1 MRGDKKPF
9 HDRDDLTGEHIIG
22 DAGQIILAVIFI
34 GVWITDTFFL
44 KFSTMF
50 SQYIPDY
57 VKIPVAVILF
67 AIAGYLAIKG
77 MGIVFGKVRETPV
90 VIRDGVFSVVRH
102 PIYLSEILV
111 YLGFLIMGLSLACVF
126 IWIIIIAF
134 FQYISRHE
142 EKLLLARFGDDYRQY
157 MKDVPMWIPQ
167 PWRKKKGT

>member
-1 MRGDKKPF
+1 
-9 HDRDDLTGEHIIG
+9 
-22 DAGQIILAVIFI
+22 
-34 GVWITDTFFL
+34 VWIADTFFL

-50 SQYIPDY
+50 SQYIPCY

-77 MGIVFGKVRETPV
+77 MGIVFGKVRETPA

-111 YLGFLIMGLSLACVF
+111 YLGFLIMSLSLVCVF
-126 IWIIIIAF
+126 IWIIIIVF
-134 FQYISRHE
+134 MHYISLHE

>member
-1 MRGDKKPF
+1 MHGDKKPF
-9 HDRDDLTGEHIIG
+9 HDRDDLTGEHKTG

-34 GVWITDTFFL
+34 GVWVADTFFL

-50 SQYIPDY
+50 SHYIPDY

-90 VIRDGVFSVVRH
+90 VIKDGVFAVIRH

-111 YLGFLIMGLSLACVF
+111 YLGFLIMSLSLACVF
-126 IWIIIIAF
+126 IWIIIIVF
-134 FQYISRHE
+134 MHYISLHE
-142 EKLLLARFGDDYRQY
+142 EKLLLERFGDDYRQY